1 MKIDRLIGILSI
13 LLQKE
18 TITAPVLAEQFEV
31 SRRTI
36 SRDIDTLCQAGIP
49 IVTRQGING
58 GISIMDGYTIDRTLL
73 TGSEMKDIDYSR
85 KDDFCW
91 ISMIRLPEFVTR
103 EVFDWAVRE
112 ATEKKKT
119 VFSKAEFFTL
129 HEGLCVQCMHTGSYD
144 DEPETIQK
152 IDAFLEEQGYE
163 TDFSGCRMHHEIYLS
178 DPRRTA
184 PEKLRTVIRLPIR
197 RK

>member
-1 MKIDRLIGILSI
+1 
-13 LLQKE
+13 
-18 TITAPVLAEQFEV
+18 
-31 SRRTI
+31 
-36 SRDIDTLCQAGIP
+36 
-49 IVTRQGING
+49 
-58 GISIMDGYTIDRTLL
+58 
-73 TGSEMKDIDYSR
+73 
-85 KDDFCW
+85 
-91 ISMIRLPEFVTR
+91 MIRLPEFVTR

-119 VFSKAEFFTL
+119 DFSKAEFFTL
-129 HEGLCVQCMHTGSYD
+129 REGLCVQCMHTGSYD

-184 PEKLRTVIRLPIR
+184 PEKPRTVIRLPIR

>member
-1 MKIDRLIGILSI
+1 MKIDRLIDILSI

-91 ISMIRLPEFVTR
+91 ISMIRLPEFVTQ

-119 VFSKAEFFTL
+119 DFSKAEFFTL

>member
-1 MKIDRLIGILSI
+1 
-13 LLQKE
+13 
-18 TITAPVLAEQFEV
+18 
-31 SRRTI
+31 
-36 SRDIDTLCQAGIP
+36 
-49 IVTRQGING
+49 
-58 GISIMDGYTIDRTLL
+58 MDGYTIDLTLL

-119 VFSKAEFFTL
+119 DFSKAEFFTL

>member
-1 MKIDRLIGILSI
+1 MKIDRLSGILSI

-18 TITAPVLAEQFEV
+18 TVTALALAEQFEV

-36 SRDIDTLCQAGIP
+36 IRDIDTLCQAGIP
-49 IVTRQGING
+49 IATRQGING
-58 GISIMDGYTIDRTLL
+58 GISIMDGYRIDRTLL

-119 VFSKAEFFTL
+119 DFSKAEFFTL
-129 HEGLCVQCMHTGSYD
+129 REGLCVQCMHTGSYD

-152 IDAFLEEQGYE
+152 IDAFLEEQCYE

-184 PEKLRTVIRLPIR
+184 PEKLRTVIRLPIH

>member
-152 IDAFLEEQGYE
+152 TDAFLEEQGYE

>member
-18 TITAPVLAEQFEV
+18 TVTAPALAEQFEV

-49 IVTRQGING
+49 LVTRQGING
-58 GISIMDGYTIDRTLL
+58 GISIMDGYRIDRTLL

-119 VFSKAEFFTL
+119 DFSKAEFFTL

-152 IDAFLEEQGYE
+152 IDTFLEEQGYE

>member
-18 TITAPVLAEQFEV
+18 TVTAPALAEQFEV

-119 VFSKAEFFTL
+119 DFSKAEFFTL
-129 HEGLCVQCMHTGSYD
+129 REGLCVQCMHTGSYD

>member
-119 VFSKAEFFTL
+119 DFSKAEFFTL

>member
-103 EVFDWAVRE
+103 KVFDWAVRE

-119 VFSKAEFFTL
+119 DFSKAEFFTL
-129 HEGLCVQCMHTGSYD
+129 REGLCVQCMHTGSYD

-184 PEKLRTVIRLPIR
+184 PEKPRTVIRLPIR

>member
-18 TITAPVLAEQFEV
+18 TIAAPVLAEQFEV

-119 VFSKAEFFTL
+119 DFSKAEFFTL
-129 HEGLCVQCMHTGSYD
+129 REGLCVQCMHTGSYD